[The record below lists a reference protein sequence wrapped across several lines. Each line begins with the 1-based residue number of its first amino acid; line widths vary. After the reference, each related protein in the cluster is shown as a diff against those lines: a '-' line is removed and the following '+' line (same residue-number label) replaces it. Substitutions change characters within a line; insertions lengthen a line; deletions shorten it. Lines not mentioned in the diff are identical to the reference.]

1 MNPLFKDK
9 TRMITSGLVFLVFL
23 LLIKW
28 ITPLSVAEKGLNWYS
43 VIPPVIAIFSALI
56 TRQLILSLFV
66 SVFVGG
72 LLITVPQNPTHLH
85 SWTTGIGKTLQYGW
99 GSLSDTTNLQILVFV
114 TFILVTITVISV
126 SGGLQGI
133 VKKLAVI
140 AKGYISTQFSVVL
153 LGLVLFIDDYANT
166 MLVGSSMRKLTD
178 RYRISREKLAFLVDA
193 TSAPVAGLAVIST
206 WIGYE
211 VGLFGSMGESLGL
224 SQDGYSMFF
233 DALSFRFYCLLMI
246 GFVIINAFTGRDF
259 GPMLRAQRRAFK
271 TGKLSE
277 PQSRPLASSTFSVE
291 DITEGAKPLAR
302 TALLPL
308 GGLFAYLFVSLWL
321 DGGGADHFKSSI
333 WSIFNP
339 YTWKDIISNASN
351 NIRILAEA
359 SLLGWMLA
367 LISGTIWGRVCFIK
381 LLKVSLRGLKGC
393 FLPVVILIL
402 AWSLKSVCT
411 DLKTGEF
418 LVEIVG
424 QIVSPIWFP
433 ATIFVLAGLTAF
445 AIGTSWG
452 TMAILI
458 PITAPIALQIDG
470 GVYGLTMILTLASIL
485 DGAILG
491 DHCSPISDT
500 TIMSSISSSCDHID
514 HVNTQMPY
522 CLLVGLCA
530 LTFGYL
536 PAALQIP
543 SYISLLLGL
552 GVLFIILKKW
562 GTSPAKEAPNPSKN

>member
-1 MNPLFKDK
+1 MNPFFKSKARLIGSSLIFLGFLFF
-9 TRMITSGLVFLVFL
+9 IN
-23 LLIKW
+23 W
-28 ITPLSVAEKGLNWYS
+28 ITPTSAVEKGLKWYS
-43 VIPPVIAIFSALI
+43 IIPPIIAIFSALI
-56 TRQLILSLFV
+56 TRQLIISLLV
-66 SVFVGG
+66 SVCVGG
-72 LLITVPQNPTHLH
+72 LLITVPQDPISLQ
-85 SWTTGIGKTLQYGW
+85 SWTAGVGKIMQYGW
-99 GSLSDTTNLQILVFV
+99 GSLSDKTNLQILAFV
-114 TFILVTITVISV
+114 SCILITITVISV

-193 TSAPVAGLAVIST
+193 TSAPIAGLAVIST

-211 VGLFGSMGESLGL
+211 VGLFGSMGESLNL

-233 DALSFRFYCLLMI
+233 DALGFRFYCLLMI
-246 GFVIINAFTGRDF
+246 GFVIINALTGKDF
-259 GPMLRAQRRAFK
+259 GPMFKAQKRAFK
-271 TGKLSE
+271 TGKLSN

-291 DITEGAKPLAR
+291 DKTEEAQPLAR

-308 GGLFAYLFVSLWL
+308 GGLFTYLFISLWF
-321 DGGGADHFKSSI
+321 DGGGVQYSI
-333 WSIFNP
+333 WSFFNP
-339 YTWKDIISNASN
+339 YTWKDIISNSSN
-351 NIRILAEA
+351 NIPILAEA
-359 SLLGWMLA
+359 SLIGWALA
-367 LISGTIWGRVCFIK
+367 IISGAIWGRVCFVK
-381 LLKVSLRGLKGC
+381 LLKVSVRGLKGC

-402 AWSLKSVCT
+402 AWSLKNVCT

-424 QIVSPIWFP
+424 RIVSPIWFP
-433 ATIFVLAGLTAF
+433 GMIFILSGLTAF

-522 CLLVGLCA
+522 CLLVGLFA
-530 LTFGYL
+530 LILGYL
-536 PAALQIP
+536 PAALEVP
-543 SYISLLLGL
+543 SYLLLLVGF
-552 GVLFIILKKW
+552 GILFIILKKW
-562 GTSPAKEAPNPSKN
+562 GRSPAKE

>member
-1 MNPLFKDK
+1 MNLLFKK
-9 TRMITSGLVFLVFL
+9 KSWLIGIGFIFL
-23 LLIKW
+23 LLFIGW
-28 ITPLSVAEKGLNWYS
+28 ITPSSATEKGLNWYS
-43 VIPPVIAIFSALI
+43 IIPPIIAIFTALI
-56 TRQLILSLFV
+56 THQLILSLFL
-66 SVFVGG
+66 SVFIGS
-72 LLITVPQNPTHLH
+72 LLITVPEAPTHFQ

-99 GSLSDTTNLQILVFV
+99 GSLSDKTNLQILAFV
-114 TFILVTITVISV
+114 TFILITITVISV

-133 VKKLAVI
+133 VKKLTAI
-140 AKGYISTQFSVVL
+140 ARGYISTQVSVVC
-153 LGLVLFIDDYANT
+153 LGLILFIDDYANT
-166 MLVGSSMRKLTD
+166 MLVGSSMRQLTD

-193 TSAPVAGLAVIST
+193 TSAPVAGLAIIST

-211 VGLFGSMGESLGL
+211 VGLFANIGESLAL
-224 SQDGYSMFF
+224 SKDGYSMFF
-233 DALSFRFYCLLMI
+233 DALGFRFYCLLMI
-246 GFVIINAFTGRDF
+246 GFVIINAFTGKDF
-259 GPMLRAQRRAFK
+259 GPMLKAQKRAFK

-277 PQSRPLASSTFSVE
+277 TQSRPLASSTFSVE
-291 DITEGAKPLAR
+291 GITKGAQPLAR
-302 TALLPL
+302 TALVPL
-308 GGLFAYLFVSLWL
+308 GGLFIYLFIRLWI
-321 DGGGADHFKSSI
+321 DGGGAEYFKNSI
-333 WSIFNP
+333 WNIFNP
-339 YTWKDIISNASN
+339 YAWKDIISNASN
-351 NIRILAEA
+351 NIPILTES
-359 SLLGWMLA
+359 SLLGWILA
-367 LISGTIWGRVCFIK
+367 LISGTVWGGVPFTK

-402 AWSLKSVCT
+402 AWSLKNVCA

-424 QIVSPIWFP
+424 QVVSPLWFP
-433 ATIFVLAGLTAF
+433 AMIFVLAGLTAF

-470 GVYGLTMILTLASIL
+470 GEYGLTMILTLASIL

-536 PAALQIP
+536 PAALQVP

-552 GVLFIILKKW
+552 GVLFLILKKW
-562 GTSPAKEAPNPSKN
+562 GASSTTQETSPSPKG